1 MRRIDMSNESVQNSL
16 IGFWSSVAYAMCLV
30 SLNISFVIM
39 AIQVPAMDWQ
49 GIEVYSQTFQSISF
63 LPQVFGLASIPAFIL
78 MLTSVHTNISKSR
91 NLWSLA
97 GLVFGTAFATLLGSL
112 YFIQVA
118 IVLPSLK
125 DGTWGGLDQFA
136 FANPQS
142 LAWGLNHFA
151 WSLLGFSLLSIAWV
165 FEGDGLNRWIKWLC
179 VLNGLANISLIFSF
193 TFRIEALTLVIAL
206 LSWVIALPSLS
217 FLLAL
222 WFRRNLTSVENG
234 SSELENIA

>member
-1 MRRIDMSNESVQNSL
+1 MRRIDMSDGSVQYSL

-30 SLNISFVIM
+30 SLNTSFVIM
-39 AIQVPAMDWQ
+39 VIQVPAMDWQ
-49 GIEVYSQTFQSISF
+49 GIEVYSQKFQSISF

-78 MLTSVHTNISKSR
+78 MLTSVHMNISKSR

-97 GLVFGTAFATLLGSL
+97 GLSFGTAFATLLGSL

-118 IVLPSLK
+118 VVLPSLK

-151 WSLLGFSLLSIAWV
+151 WALLGFSLLSIAWV
-165 FEGDGLNRWIKWLC
+165 FEGDGLNCWIKWLC
-179 VLNGLANISLIFSF
+179 ALNGLANISLIFSF

-234 SSELENIA
+234 SSDLENIP